1 MSDDSNSLR
10 REFAADLAAAKEAVK
25 NDLRHENA
33 AMKSTMEANMSTLEE
48 RMDKRTAEQKAY
60 MEGLARFMMVF
71 IVAVA
76 GVTLAIARYLFAG

>member
-10 REFAADLAAAKEAVK
+10 RELADAIAAAKEAVK

-33 AMKSTMEANMSTLEE
+33 ARQSAVEEKMEKVLAENRANME
-48 RMDKRTAEQKAY
+48 RRDK
-60 MEGLARFMMVF
+60 FMMVF

-76 GVTLAIARYLFAG
+76 GVTLAIARYLFAA